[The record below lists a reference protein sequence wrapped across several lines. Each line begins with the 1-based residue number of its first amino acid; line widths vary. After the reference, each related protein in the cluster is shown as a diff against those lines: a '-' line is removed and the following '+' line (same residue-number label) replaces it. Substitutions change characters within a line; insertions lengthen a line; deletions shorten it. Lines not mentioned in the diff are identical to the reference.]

1 MAEVVNIDGQASSRA
16 IARDFL
22 VSRFADVLEDP
33 GGGWTALCP
42 LCDSG
47 ARISI
52 RRDMRALPC
61 PNGHNEKAIFDA
73 AQPRDEEPRTGI
85 GTLSVA
91 LTPERIRAEPPRR
104 EYLFSVA
111 KTGVGVFPRGKVG
124 MLAARGGSGK
134 SYLLAQLAVSVATG
148 TTWLG
153 SGAGW
158 AAKQGRVLWLPAE
171 EDEEEV
177 MRRLHLAC
185 KVAGLLTNAE
195 DLDTICRNITVIPLC
210 GYDVALATQ
219 AEFGKSGLPETERA
233 AEIRD
238 LLRAAA
244 VKNQPFSLLLMDPM
258 SRFSSADVEKDNA
271 AATRFVQ
278 VLETFTTEEFER
290 PSVLLSHHVGKPHK
304 DATGSDPIRG
314 VTGIVD
320 AVRWAALLS
329 PERHKEGP
337 DLLKL
342 EVVKT
347 NYARRP
353 PTLTLCRPDD
363 WGGAMRVALPEEIEG
378 GASACD
384 ADLDEIYQSIGTAPA
399 SGAELARR
407 LNIRK
412 EDVLAT
418 VSRLAALGRIKR
430 YGNVWRIAVT
440 VPNGSRGSQE
450 PDPRTGSRGSL
461 LKKEGNRREAEQGC
475 AGSLENGTENPNQ
488 EHAR

>member
-33 GGGWTALCP
+33 DTGGWTVLCP
-42 LCDSG
+42 ICDSG
-47 ARISI
+47 ARVSI
-52 RRDMRALPC
+52 ARTLRAMPC
-61 PNGHNEKAIFDA
+61 PNGHSEKAIFEA
-73 AQPRDEEPRTGI
+73 ARPQDEQPTGI
-85 GTLSVA
+85 GTLAVE
-91 LTPERIRAEPPRR
+91 LTPARIRAEPPRR

-111 KTGVGVFPRGKVG
+111 KTGAGVFPRGKVG

-153 SGAGW
+153 NGAGW

-185 KVAGLLTNAE
+185 KVAGLLTNPE
-195 DLDTICRNITVIPLC
+195 DLETICQNITVIPLC

-278 VLETFTTEEFER
+278 VLETFTTEEFDR

-329 PERHKEGP
+329 PKRHKEGP
-337 DLLKL
+337 DLLEL

-363 WGGAMRVALPEEIEG
+363 WGGAMRVALPEELEVST
-378 GASACD
+378 AADD
-384 ADLDEIYQSIGTAPA
+384 ADLEPLYASIGTAPA

-407 LNIRK
+407 LSARK
-412 EDVLAT
+412 EDVLAG

-440 VPNGSRGSQE
+440 VPNGSHGSQE
-450 PDPRTGSRGSL
+450 PDCGSVPAVPSL
-461 LKKEGNRREAEQGC
+461 KREGNRRGSANRSAE
-475 AGSLENGTENPNQ
+475 SLGNGTEKQDQ
-488 EHAR
+488 ELVP